1 MACGV
6 GKPIQKKA
14 SVVFSKQD
22 QVWPVLLLRQKV
34 AKNTSA
40 FPAARGN
47 VMESPGGPYVVH
59 LRVNKFFQLLAWLK
73 VGNFLRG
80 DKDFL
85 TGFGVAAFP

>member
-1 MACGV
+1 MPRSI
-6 GKPIQKKA
+6 GKPIQKKV

-22 QVWPVLLLRQKV
+22 QVSPVLLFGQKV
-34 AKNTSA
+34 AKDTSA
-40 FPAARGN
+40 FPAGRGN

-59 LRVNKFFQLLAWLK
+59 LRVNEFFQLLAWLK
-73 VGNFLRG
+73 VGNFLSG